1 VGFFLS
7 YWLQNLNPEQQA
19 AVSHNHGPLLILAGA
34 GSGKT
39 TVLVSRTGRLIA
51 EGLTKPHRVCVLTF
65 TNKAA
70 HELKIRVA
78 KKLGAG
84 ADKVWAGTFHGFGL
98 QFLKEHWKEAQLPKR
113 FGVIDA
119 SDAQAIVKDL
129 LRDHKAYEKAR
140 LNVDALIAKIAFIR
154 ENGRD
159 NEHDDSIES
168 AASIILAPKFVS
180 RLRQLGVVDFEE
192 LLLRPLRMMK
202 ESSIIREKMQ
212 KKFDFVMVDEFQDTN
227 SVQMKLI
234 DELTA
239 SHRNI
244 AVVGD
249 DDQSIY
255 GWRGAEIQNIL
266 GFPKRYKNCEV
277 IRLERNYRSTSKIL
291 DLANAII
298 ASNKARHTKVL
309 KPSAGNTGEIP
320 ELFVFENEDEEVD
333 QVINELSNFQKQ
345 GYKWKDIAVLYRSNS
360 QGGLMEGGLRR
371 SGIPYKLTGGTA
383 LFDRKESKD
392 VLAFIRSSVFPS
404 EVSFRRIINL
414 PARGVGEKTIE
425 AIEEVSEG
433 SNLLFHQK
441 ARIWAKSNS
450 EEKAS
455 QAILDFFTFLENL
468 KVQLCS
474 ANISAEEVLNNELRI
489 LGYREYVQQ
498 SYVNPQAVEN
508 RWLSV
513 TLVGRI
519 LDGMFNRHGRSL
531 DTLDMFINCMEL
543 RDPVQDAGD
552 EQANEVQMMTLH
564 ACKGLE
570 FPLVFLL
577 GLEEDLL
584 PHARLGQNTDEERRL
599 FYVGVTRAK
608 KHLVLTR
615 VRQRKRYG
623 RHVPVAPSRFLL
635 ELNDNLYKEMHN
647 GRPMESGVR
656 ESMLADLYAKLNL
669 KIAERDAEK

>member
-1 VGFFLS
+1 LS
-7 YWLQNLNPEQQA
+7 HWYQNLNPEQQA
-19 AVSHNHGPLLILAGA
+19 AVAHNQGPLLILAGA

-39 TVLVSRTGRLIA
+39 TVLVARTGRLIA
-51 EGLTKPHRVCVLTF
+51 ERHTRPERVCVLTF

-70 HELKIRVA
+70 QELKVRVA

-84 ADKVWAGTFHGFGL
+84 AEKVWAGTFHGFGL
-98 QFLKEHWKEAQLPKR
+98 QFLKEHWKEAELPKR

-129 LRDHKAYEKAR
+129 LRDHKVYEKER
-140 LNVDALIAKIAFIR
+140 LNIDTLMSKIAFIR
-154 ENGRD
+154 ENGRAG
-159 NEHDDSIES
+159 ETDDSIEGVV
-168 AASIILAPKFVS
+168 SIILAPKFVK

-192 LLLRPLRMMK
+192 LLLRPLKMMQ
-202 ESSIIREKMQ
+202 ESSRIREKMLER
-212 KKFDFVMVDEFQDTN
+212 FDYVMVDEFQDTN

-234 DELTA
+234 DDLTA

-266 GFPKRYKNCEV
+266 GFPKRYKDCEV
-277 IRLERNYRSTSKIL
+277 IRLERNYRSTGKIL
-291 DLANAII
+291 NLANAII
-298 ASNKARHTKVL
+298 ATNKNRHTKVL
-309 KPSAGNTGEIP
+309 KASSGSEGEIP
-320 ELFVFENEDEEVD
+320 ELFVFENEDDEVD
-333 QVINELSNFQKQ
+333 QVTHELMNFRKQ
-345 GYKWKDIAVLYRSNS
+345 GYAWKDIAVLYRSNS

-371 SGIPYKLTGGTA
+371 NNIPYKLTGGTA
-383 LFDRKESKD
+383 LFDRKEAKD
-392 VLAFIRSSVFPS
+392 VLAFIRSSVFPT

-425 AIEEVSEG
+425 AIEQASDNEKV
-433 SNLLFHQK
+433 LFHQR
-441 ARIWAKSNS
+441 ARIWARSNP

-455 QAILDFFTFLENL
+455 ATILQLFDFLEQL
-468 KVQLCS
+468 KVQLTT
-474 ANISAEEVLNNELRI
+474 AALSAEDVLNGELRA

-498 SYVNPQAVEN
+498 SYVNPNAVEN
-508 RWLSV
+508 RWLAV

-519 LDGMFNRHGRSL
+519 LDGMFARHGRSL
-531 DTLDMFINCMEL
+531 ETLEMFINCMEL
-543 RDPVQDAGD
+543 RDPGD
-552 EQANEVQMMTLH
+552 EGEKSDEVQMMTLH

-615 VRQRKRYG
+615 VKQRKRYG

-635 ELNDNLYKEMHN
+635 ELNAQLYKEMQN
-647 GRPMESGVR
+647 GRPMEAGAR
-656 ESMLADLYAKLNL
+656 ESMLADLYAKLNV
-669 KIAERDAEK
+669 KIAARDAAEK

>member
-1 VGFFLS
+1 M
-7 YWLQNLNPEQQA
+7 
-19 AVSHNHGPLLILAGA
+19 ILAGA

-51 EGLTKPHRVCVLTF
+51 EGLTRPERICVLTF

-78 KKLGAG
+78 KKLGDSA
-84 ADKVWAGTFHGFGL
+84 KNVWAGTFHGFGL
-98 QFLKEHWKEAQLPKR
+98 TFLKEHWKQAELPKK

-129 LRDHKAYEKAR
+129 LRDHKAYEKER
-140 LNVDALIAKIAFIR
+140 LNVDLLMNKIAYIR
-154 ENGRD
+154 EHGRE
-159 NEHDDSIES
+159 NQHDDTLES
-168 AASIILAPKFVS
+168 AASVILAPKYVS
-180 RLRQLGVVDFEE
+180 RLKQLGVVDFEE

-202 ESSIIREKMQ
+202 ESTLIRDKMQ
-212 KKFDFVMVDEFQDTN
+212 AKFDFVMVDEFQDTN
-227 SVQMKLI
+227 AVQMKLI

-239 SHRNI
+239 GHRNI

-266 GFPKRYKNCEV
+266 GFPNRYKNCEV
-277 IRLERNYRSTSKIL
+277 IRLERNYRSTGKIL

-298 ASNKARHTKVL
+298 ASNKTRHTKVL
-309 KPSAGNTGEIP
+309 RASSGSAGEIP
-320 ELFVFENEDEEVD
+320 ELFVFENEDTEVD
-333 QVINELSNFQKQ
+333 QVINEISSFQRQ
-345 GYKWKDIAVLYRSNS
+345 GYQWKDIAILYRSNS

-371 SGIPYKLTGGTA
+371 AGIPYKLTGGTA
-383 LFDRKESKD
+383 LFDRKEAKD

-414 PARGVGEKTIE
+414 PARGIGEKTIE
-425 AIEEVSEG
+425 AIEQVSSEEK
-433 SNLLFHQK
+433 LLFHQK
-441 ARIWAKSNS
+441 ARIWAKSNP

-455 QAILDFFTFLENL
+455 EAILNFFKFLENL
-468 KVQLCS
+468 KTQLVT
-474 ANISAEEVLNNELRI
+474 AKESAEDVLQNELRF
-489 LGYREYVQQ
+489 LGYRDYVQQ
-498 SYVNPQAVEN
+498 SYVNPQAVEA
-508 RWLSV
+508 RWLGV
-513 TLVGRI
+513 TILGRI
-519 LDGMFNRHGRSL
+519 LDGMFSRHGRSL
-531 DTLDMFINCMEL
+531 ETLDMFINCMEL
-543 RDPVQDAGD
+543 RDPVNEDD
-552 EQANEVQMMTLH
+552 DHSNEVQMMTLH

-577 GLEEDLL
+577 GLEEELL

-635 ELNDNLYKEMHN
+635 ELNPSLFNEMHN
-647 GRPMESGVR
+647 GRPMEVGAR
-656 ESMLADLYAKLNL
+656 ESMLADLYAKLNRQ
-669 KIAERDAEK
+669 IAERDASEK

>member
-1 VGFFLS
+1 LS
-7 YWLQNLNPEQQA
+7 YWYQNLNPEQQA
-19 AVSHNHGPLLILAGA
+19 AVAHSHGPLLILAGA

-39 TVLVSRTGRLIA
+39 TVLVSRTGRLID
-51 EGLTKPHRVCVLTF
+51 ERLTKPEKICVLTF

-70 HELKIRVA
+70 QELKTRVA

-84 ADKVWAGTFHGFGL
+84 AERVWAGTFHGFGL
-98 QFLKEHWKEAQLPKR
+98 QFLKEHWKEADLPKR

-129 LRDHKAYEKAR
+129 LRDHKTYEKER
-140 LNVDALIAKIAFIR
+140 LNLDVLMSKIGYIR
-154 ENGRD
+154 ENGRE
-159 NEHDDSIES
+159 NEHDDTIEGV
-168 AASIILAPKFVS
+168 ASLVLAPKFVK
-180 RLRQLGVVDFEE
+180 RMRQLGVVDFEE
-192 LLLRPLRMMK
+192 LLLRPLRMMQQN
-202 ESSIIREKMQ
+202 SRIREKMRER
-212 KKFDFVMVDEFQDTN
+212 FDFVMVDEFQDTN
-227 SVQMKLI
+227 SIQMKLI
-234 DELTA
+234 DELTS

-266 GFPKRYKNCEV
+266 GFPKRYKDCEV
-277 IRLERNYRSTSKIL
+277 IRLERNYRSTGKIL

-298 ASNKARHTKVL
+298 ASNKDRHTKVL
-309 KPSAGNTGEIP
+309 KPSTGSAGDVP

-333 QVINELSNFQKQ
+333 QVTHELMNFHKQ

-383 LFDRKESKD
+383 LFDRKEAKD
-392 VLAFIRSSVFPS
+392 VLAFIRSCVFPT
-404 EVSFRRIINL
+404 EVSFRRIVNL

-425 AIEEVSEG
+425 AIEQVSEG
-433 SNLLFHQK
+433 EKLLFHQK
-441 ARIWAKSNS
+441 ARIWAKSNP
-450 EEKAS
+450 EEKAAAS
-455 QAILDFFTFLENL
+455 ILQLFDFLDSL
-468 KVQLCS
+468 KTQLTT
-474 ANISAEEVLNNELRI
+474 AALSAEDVLNGELRA

-498 SYVNPQAVEN
+498 SYVNPNAIEN
-508 RWLSV
+508 RWLAV

-519 LDGMFNRHGRSL
+519 LDGMFNRHGRGIE
-531 DTLDMFINCMEL
+531 TLDMFINCMEL
-543 RDPVQDAGD
+543 RDPGD
-552 EQANEVQMMTLH
+552 EGGEQADEVQMMTLH

-615 VRQRKRYG
+615 VKQRKRYG

-635 ELNDNLYKEMHN
+635 ELNSALFNEMQN
-647 GRPMESGVR
+647 GRPMQAGAR
-656 ESMLADLYAKLNL
+656 EAMLADLYAKLNL
-669 KIAERDAEK
+669 KIAARDAAEK

>member
-1 VGFFLS
+1 VRASLS

-39 TVLVSRTGRLIA
+39 TVLVSRTGRLIS
-51 EGLTKPHRVCVLTF
+51 EGLTTPERICVLTF

-70 HELKIRVA
+70 HELKVRVA
-78 KKLGAG
+78 KKLGSG
-84 ADKVWAGTFHGFGL
+84 AERVWAGTFHGFGL
-98 QFLKEHWKEAQLPKR
+98 QFLKEHWKEAGLPKR

-119 SDAQAIVKDL
+119 GDAQAIVKDL

-140 LNVDALIAKIAFIR
+140 LNVDALMAKIAFIR
-154 ENGRD
+154 EFGRD

-168 AASIILAPKFVS
+168 AASIVLAPKFVS

-192 LLLRPLRMMK
+192 LLMRPLRMMK
-202 ESSIIREKMQ
+202 ESSRIREKMQ
-212 KKFDFVMVDEFQDTN
+212 SKFDFVMVDEFQDTN

-239 SHRNI
+239 AHRNI

-298 ASNKARHTKVL
+298 ASNKARHTKIL
-309 KPSAGNTGEIP
+309 KPSAGDTGDVP

-333 QVINELSNFQKQ
+333 QIVGELSHFRRQ
-345 GYKWKDIAVLYRSNS
+345 GYKWRDIAVLYRSNS

-383 LFDRKESKD
+383 LFDRKEAKD
-392 VLAFIRSSVFPS
+392 VMAFIRSSVFPT
-404 EVSFRRIINL
+404 EVSFRRVINL
-414 PARGVGEKTIE
+414 PARGVGDKTME
-425 AIEEVSEG
+425 AIEQASNE
-433 SNLLFHQK
+433 NLLFHQK
-441 ARIWAKSNS
+441 ARIWAQSHP

-455 QAILDFFTFLENL
+455 QSILDFFCFLENL
-468 KVQLCS
+468 KVELTTS
-474 ANISAEEVLNNELRI
+474 PKSAEEVLNDELRF

-498 SYVNPQAVEN
+498 SYVNPNAVEN

-513 TLVGRI
+513 TLLGRI
-519 LDGMFNRHGRSL
+519 LDGMFTRHGRSL
-531 DTLDMFINCMEL
+531 DTLEMFINCMEL
-543 RDPVQDAGD
+543 RDPVD
-552 EQANEVQMMTLH
+552 ESGNEEADEVQMMTLH

-608 KHLVLTR
+608 KHLVLAR
-615 VRQRKRYG
+615 VKQRKRYG

-635 ELNDNLYKEMHN
+635 ELNANLFKEMHN
-647 GRPMESGVR
+647 GRPMEAGVR
-656 ESMLADLYAKLNL
+656 ETMLADLYAKLNQ
-669 KIAERDAEK
+669 KIAARDAEK

>member
-1 VGFFLS
+1 MRPSLS
-7 YWLQNLNPEQQA
+7 HWYQNLNPEQQA
-19 AVSHNHGPLLILAGA
+19 AVAHNQGPLLILAGA

-39 TVLVSRTGRLIA
+39 TVLVARTGRLIA
-51 EGLTKPHRVCVLTF
+51 ERHTRPERVCVLTF

-70 HELKIRVA
+70 QELKVRVA

-84 ADKVWAGTFHGFGL
+84 AEKVWAGTFHGFGL
-98 QFLKEHWKEAQLPKR
+98 QFLKEHWKEAELPKR

-129 LRDHKAYEKAR
+129 LRDHKVYEKER
-140 LNVDALIAKIAFIR
+140 LNIDTLMSKIAFIR
-154 ENGRD
+154 ENGRAG
-159 NEHDDSIES
+159 ETDDSIEGVV
-168 AASIILAPKFVS
+168 SIILAPKFVK

-192 LLLRPLRMMK
+192 LLLRPLKMMQ
-202 ESSIIREKMQ
+202 ESSRIREKMLER
-212 KKFDFVMVDEFQDTN
+212 FDYVMVDEFQDTN

-234 DELTA
+234 DDLTA

-266 GFPKRYKNCEV
+266 GFPKRYKDCEV
-277 IRLERNYRSTSKIL
+277 IRLERNYRSTGKIL
-291 DLANAII
+291 NLANAII
-298 ASNKARHTKVL
+298 ATNKNRHTKVL
-309 KPSAGNTGEIP
+309 KASSGSEGEIP
-320 ELFVFENEDEEVD
+320 ELFVFENEDDEVD
-333 QVINELSNFQKQ
+333 QVTHELMNFRKQ
-345 GYKWKDIAVLYRSNS
+345 GYAWKDIAVLYRSNS

-371 SGIPYKLTGGTA
+371 NNIPYKLTGGTA
-383 LFDRKESKD
+383 LFDRKEAKD
-392 VLAFIRSSVFPS
+392 VLAFIRSSVFPT

-425 AIEEVSEG
+425 AIEQASDNEKV
-433 SNLLFHQK
+433 LFHQR
-441 ARIWAKSNS
+441 ARIWARSNP

-455 QAILDFFTFLENL
+455 ATILQLFDFLEQL
-468 KVQLCS
+468 KVQLTT
-474 ANISAEEVLNNELRI
+474 AALSAEDVLNGELRA

-498 SYVNPQAVEN
+498 SYVNPNAVEN
-508 RWLSV
+508 RWLAV

-519 LDGMFNRHGRSL
+519 LDGMFARHGRSL
-531 DTLDMFINCMEL
+531 ETLEMFINCMEL
-543 RDPVQDAGD
+543 RDPGD
-552 EQANEVQMMTLH
+552 EGEKSDEVQMMTLH

-615 VRQRKRYG
+615 VKQRKRYG

-635 ELNDNLYKEMHN
+635 ELNAQLYKEMQN
-647 GRPMESGVR
+647 GRPMEAGAR
-656 ESMLADLYAKLNL
+656 ESMLADLYAKLNV
-669 KIAERDAEK
+669 KIAARDAAEK

>member
-1 VGFFLS
+1 MRASLS

-39 TVLVSRTGRLIA
+39 TVLVSRTGRLIS
-51 EGLTKPHRVCVLTF
+51 EGLTTSERICVLTF

-70 HELKIRVA
+70 HELKVRVA
-78 KKLGAG
+78 KKLGSG
-84 ADKVWAGTFHGFGL
+84 AERVWAGTFHGFGL
-98 QFLKEHWKEAQLPKR
+98 QFLKEHWKEAGLPKR

-119 SDAQAIVKDL
+119 GDAQAIVKDL

-140 LNVDALIAKIAFIR
+140 LNVDALMSKIAFIR
-154 ENGRD
+154 EFGRD

-168 AASIILAPKFVS
+168 AASIVLAPKFVN

-192 LLLRPLRMMK
+192 LLMRPLRMMK
-202 ESSIIREKMQ
+202 ESSRIREKMQ
-212 KKFDFVMVDEFQDTN
+212 SKFDFVMVDEFQDTN

-239 SHRNI
+239 AHRNI

-298 ASNKARHTKVL
+298 ASNKARHTKIL
-309 KPSAGNTGEIP
+309 KPSAGDTGDVP

-333 QVINELSNFQKQ
+333 QIVSELSHFRRQ
-345 GYKWKDIAVLYRSNS
+345 GYKWRDIAILYRSNS

-383 LFDRKESKD
+383 LFDRKEAKD
-392 VLAFIRSSVFPS
+392 VMAFIRSSVFPT
-404 EVSFRRIINL
+404 EVSFRRVINL
-414 PARGVGEKTIE
+414 PARGVGDKTME
-425 AIEEVSEG
+425 AIEQASNE
-433 SNLLFHQK
+433 NLLFHQK
-441 ARIWAKSNS
+441 ARIWAKSNP

-455 QAILDFFTFLENL
+455 QSILDFFRFLENL
-468 KVQLCS
+468 KTELTTS
-474 ANISAEEVLNNELRI
+474 PKSAEEVLNDELRF

-498 SYVNPQAVEN
+498 SYVNPNAVEN

-513 TLVGRI
+513 TLLGRI
-519 LDGMFNRHGRSL
+519 LDGMFTRHGRSL
-531 DTLDMFINCMEL
+531 DTLEMFINCMEL
-543 RDPVQDAGD
+543 RDPVD
-552 EQANEVQMMTLH
+552 ESGNEEADEVQMMTLH

-615 VRQRKRYG
+615 VKQRKRYG

-635 ELNDNLYKEMHN
+635 ELNANLFKEMHN
-647 GRPMESGVR
+647 GRPMEAGVR
-656 ESMLADLYAKLNL
+656 ETMLADLYAKLNQ
-669 KIAERDAEK
+669 KIAARDAEK